1 MKKSR
6 KIARKNTRK
15 NMRKNTRKNT
25 RKVKKEKYKKIQKR
39 KLTKYRQKGRTRRQP
54 KYHGIG
60 GGWPWSKNEDSAPPP
75 QIAPPPQT
83 ALFQGRED
91 LFKNQQNVE
100 NAIKVV
106 KGVGAVSAVGYGI
119 ASALAS
125 TGIGLPVAGVIAGT
139 LLLINTLLKIYQ
151 SNLRL
156 RLLLQDAF
164 YIIMDCYLIYDLI
177 VKSYEILNTH
187 NDPNSNCAN
196 VEPIANE
203 RVYAINETMK
213 TQLNH
218 KIEELINAL
227 LQLCDTPTI
236 NILRGDRELSGAGFD
251 KLLQEEMDKRNKE
264 SRFFSIRK
272 FDRKITRTMGSAKQ
286 SSIIITHLTVINS
299 YIILLKS
306 NLDLILQKF
315 LILSPTDYNTIWN
328 EIICSKEYN
337 AYIKPNPKQVLDAA
351 KEDAGTVDPNQLSA
365 GVIDVSVA
373 NDENEDNPPEYQEGQ
388 PPSPEYTNVQQVPP
402 PAYTGDQ

>member
-6 KIARKNTRK
+6 KIS
-15 NMRKNTRKNT
+15 RKNTRKNT
-25 RKVKKEKYKKIQKR
+25 RKVKKEKYKKIQKK

-54 KYHGIG
+54 KYHGIV
-60 GGWPWSKNEDSAPPP
+60 GGWPWTKDTQPPQQTAPPP
-75 QIAPPPQT
+75 QP

-106 KGVGAVSAVGYGI
+106 KGVGAASAVGYGI

-187 NDPNSNCAN
+187 NDPNSNCAFKEPN
-196 VEPIANE
+196 TEPIVNE

-213 TQLNH
+213 QQLNH

-236 NILRGDRELSGAGFD
+236 TILKGERTLSDAGFD

-328 EIICSKEYN
+328 DIICSKEYN

-351 KEDAGTVDPNQLSA
+351 ITDAGTVDPNQLRA
-365 GVIDVSVA
+365 GVNEVSVA
-373 NDENEDNPPEYQEGQ
+373 NKEDEDTSGQQPPAYNVYNVEGQQEAYTEGQ
-388 PPSPEYTNVQQVPP
+388 PPP
-402 PAYTGDQ
+402 PAY